1 MKVFWPLALMVMIFV
16 LSSIP
21 GPSRNSQSW
30 LLTELDPT
38 LQNALHVPLYGLL
51 QWLWLRALVK
61 PARPLAAAIAL
72 ATSITVSYGCLD
84 ELHQALVPG
93 RYASMQDVFL
103 NGLGVALGTGYFFY
117 LSVRSER
124 SRVRR

>member
-1 MKVFWPLALMVMIFV
+1 MKVFWPLALMVVIFV

-21 GPSRNSQSW
+21 GTSRNSQSW

-72 ATSITVSYGCLD
+72 ATSITVGYGCLD

>member
-1 MKVFWPLALMVMIFV
+1 MKVFWPLALMVVIFV

-38 LQNALHVPLYGLL
+38 LQNALHAPLYGLL
-51 QWLWLRALVK
+51 QWLWLRVLVK

-72 ATSITVSYGCLD
+72 ATIITVSYGCFD

-93 RYASMQDVFL
+93 RYASMQDIFL
-103 NGLGVALGTGYFFY
+103 NGLGAALGTGYFFY